1 MGLKEGT
8 YWKGRLRVYRNESSW
23 GVTLHSAGE
32 DYRHDKKNRLVVEG
46 FGWSFWLNLP
56 DWVKPVKVTK
66 SYNGKSYVVT
76 EKRVYGISLFDGEH
90 LTVSY
95 GHNDINVENPQRW
108 SCFLPWTQFEHVRHS
123 GYDLQHNHVID
134 FSNTWEQMNEQR
146 ASVPT
151 AVINFD
157 DYDRQ
162 PMQATVRIEER
173 EWRRGDKKGWRWLR
187 WFCKPIISRRL
198 EVEYSGE
205 TGPRKGE
212 WKGGTIAESIEMLP
226 SESYR
231 DAFHRLRRKRLD
243 EIRNQR
249 RRS

>member
-1 MGLKEGT
+1 MSLKEGT
-8 YWKGRLRVYRNESSW
+8 YWKGKLKIYRNSSSW
-23 GVTLHSAGE
+23 GMMLQSA
-32 DYRHDKKNRLVVEG
+32 DDDDRPHNRNRLSVDG
-46 FGWSFWLNLP
+46 FGWSFWFNVPELI
-56 DWVKPVKVTK
+56 KPVLKQNT
-66 SYNGKSYVVT
+66 YEGKSYT
-76 EKRVYGISLFDGEH
+76 TREQTKYGIKLFEGEH
-90 LTVSY
+90 VVVYY
-95 GHNDINVENPQRW
+95 GNNAINTENPKRRDW
-108 SCFLPWTQFEHVRHS
+108 FLPWTQFEHVRHS